1 MTPRLDRR
9 RLNRATLA
17 RQLLLER
24 SGHEIVDAV
33 EHLVGLQAQAP
44 LAPYVA
50 LWSRLDGFDPD
61 AAGAAVQAREL
72 VRTHAMRA
80 TVHLF
85 SRRDALGIR
94 ALCMPMLAARYRSS
108 PIPSLVPGLD
118 VDAVR
123 ERTRQVA
130 TATPLSRVDLGRRLS
145 ETFPGAPPEALAYTA
160 TYLEPMVQVP
170 PRGVWGHQGPARW
183 QTFRGFLGEDADH
196 ATPVERLVLRYLAA
210 FGPASVPDIRT
221 WSGLSGLREVVGR
234 LAPQLRLFRDDAGR
248 DVYDLPDA
256 PRPDPDTPAPVRFL
270 PEYDN
275 VLLSH
280 ADRLR
285 VIPDGR
291 PVPLPPGDG
300 ARVGTVLIDGDFR
313 ATWRAVRRGGAR
325 QLIVTPHA
333 RLTRAV
339 AAEVAAEGDR
349 LHAFLGPSPADP
361 EQADRSTIIE
371 PPTG

>member
-1 MTPRLDRR
+1 MTERMDRR

-24 SGHEIVDAV
+24 SHRETPDAV

-61 AAGAAVQAREL
+61 AAGAALQRREL

-108 PIPSLVPGLD
+108 PIAALVPGVDL
-118 VDAVR
+118 DAVR
-123 ERTRQVA
+123 ERTRSFA
-130 TATPLSRVDLGRRLS
+130 TATALSRVELGRRLS
-145 ETFPGAPPEALAYTA
+145 DAFPGSPPEALAYTA

-170 PRGVWGHQGPARW
+170 PRGVWGFRAPARW

-196 ATPVERLVLRYLAA
+196 PTPVAELVVRYLAA
-210 FGPASVPDIRT
+210 FGPATVPDIRT
-221 WSGLSGLREVVGR
+221 WSGLSGLREVVER
-234 LAPQLRLFRDDAGR
+234 LSPDLRVFRDDAGR
-248 DVYDLPDA
+248 ELYDLDGS

-275 VLLSH
+275 LLLSH

-300 ARVGTVLIDGDFR
+300 ARTGTVLIDGDFR
-313 ATWRAVRRGGAR
+313 ATWRVVRRRGGGGA
-325 QLIVTPHA
+325 A
-333 RLTRAV
+333 RLVVSPHVRLTPGSAG
-339 AAEVAAEGDR
+339 EVEVEGDR
-349 LHAFLGPSPADP
+349 LLAFLAPGSTDRQTIVEQPA
-361 EQADRSTIIE
+361 
-371 PPTG
+371 G